1 MISYREVRRDDTAL
15 IADLCLLLQDS
26 VSRGA
31 SVGFLHPLRLHL
43 AAEYWHG
50 VLRALGAAQRMWVAQ
65 HGTRAVGTVQLALCE
80 RENGRH
86 RAEVQKL
93 MVLGGYRRQ
102 GIASRL
108 LDHVDACAEN
118 EARTLLV
125 LDTAAG
131 SPAEQLYQ
139 ARGWARA
146 GMIPDFARES
156 AGGLVPTV
164 LYYRTRVAAA

>member
-1 MISYREVRRDDTAL
+1 MISYREVRREDTPL

-26 VSRGA
+26 VARGA
-31 SVGFLHPLRLHL
+31 SVGFLRPLRLHT

-50 VLRALGAAQRMWVAQ
+50 ALQTLGRAQRMWVAQ
-65 HGTRAVGTVQLALCE
+65 HGTRTVGTVQLALCE
-80 RENGRH
+80 RENARH
-86 RAEVQKL
+86 RGEVQKL
-93 MVLGGYRRQ
+93 LVLAGYRRR

-108 LDHVDACAEN
+108 LDQVDACAEA

-131 SPAEQLYQ
+131 SPAERLYQ

-146 GMIPDFARES
+146 GTIPDFAREP
-156 AGGLVPTV
+156 AGGLTPTV
-164 LYYRTRVAAA
+164 LYYRLRERTG

>member
-1 MISYREVRRDDTAL
+1 MISYREARRDDNAL

-26 VSRGA
+26 VARGA
-31 SVGFLHPLRLHL
+31 SVGFLHPLRLHM

-50 VLRALGAAQRMWVAQ
+50 VLRALGSAQRMWVAQ
-65 HGTRAVGTVQLALCE
+65 HGTRAVGTVQLALSE

-108 LDHVDACAEN
+108 LDQVDACARDQ
-118 EARTLLV
+118 ARTLLV
-125 LDTAAG
+125 LDTAEG

-139 ARGWARA
+139 ARGWVRA
-146 GMIPDFARES
+146 GAIPEFARGVD
-156 AGGLVPTV
+156 GGLVPTV
-164 LYYRTRVAAA
+164 LYYRIQPRAA

>member
-1 MISYREVRRDDTAL
+1 MISYREVRRDDTPL

-26 VSRGA
+26 VARGA
-31 SVGFLHPLRLHL
+31 SVGFLHPLRLHT

-50 VLRALGAAQRMWVAQ
+50 TLRTLGRMQRMWVAQ
-65 HGTRAVGTVQLALCE
+65 HGTRTVGTVQLVLCE
-80 RENGRH
+80 RENARH
-86 RAEVQKL
+86 RGEVQKL
-93 MVLGGYRRQ
+93 LVLAGYRRR

-108 LDHVDACAEN
+108 LDQVDACADA

-131 SPAEQLYQ
+131 SPAERLYQ

-146 GMIPDFARES
+146 GAIPDFAREP
-156 AGGLVPTV
+156 AGGLTPTV
-164 LYYRTRVAAA
+164 LYYRRREGAA